1 MSDPT
6 LLLQG
11 WIVTTLSGSPSA
23 GAPVYDRVPPAAVFP
38 RVTIGPA
45 QCIPGD
51 DDGQCGATFEVFQQ
65 IDVWSRTVGF
75 PEVKTIAGAAKS
87 LLHNGAPTLTGFAV
101 VLLEW
106 VSTDYSRDP
115 DGLTN
120 RARMNFRALIDAAD

>member
-1 MSDPT
+1 MSEPT
-6 LLLQG
+6 LVLQG
-11 WIVTTLSGSPSA
+11 WIVATLSGSPGA
-23 GAPVYDRVPPAAVFP
+23 GAPVFDKVPASNPFP

-45 QCIPGD
+45 QCVPGD
-51 DDGQCGATFEVFQQ
+51 DDGQCNATFEVFQQ

-75 PEVKTIAGAAKS
+75 PEAKTIAGAVKA
-87 LLHNGAPTLTGFAV
+87 LLHQAQPTLIGFTV

-120 RARMNFRALIDAAD
+120 RARIQLHALIDEA

>member
-1 MSDPT
+1 MSEPT
-6 LLLQG
+6 LALQG
-11 WIVTTLSGSPSA
+11 WIVATLSASPGA
-23 GAPVYDRVPPAAVFP
+23 GAPVYDRVPPADPFP

-45 QCIPGD
+45 QCVPGD

-65 IDVWSRTVGF
+65 IDAWSRTVGM
-75 PEVKTIAGAAKS
+75 PQVKTIAGAVKD
-87 LLHNGAPTLTGFAV
+87 LLHHAVPTLTGYTV

-120 RARMNFRALIDAAD
+120 RARMQFRALIDAS